1 LQFAEKSIIY
11 LFAALRP
18 RRGIFEKRSSMK
30 PKINQLFPELEQIE
44 DEELRAKVASTWLEA
59 IEKGEWGIDE
69 LESIPFTLLIPD
81 CQVNLVAH
89 TRVVTQTALN
99 VARTLLDFY
108 KEKVEINFD
117 LLIAGAILHK
127 ILEYAKERGKVV
139 KSKTGKLLRHPFS
152 GSALA
157 YKHGLPE
164 EVVHMIATHAKEG
177 DGGYRSTE
185 AMIIHYADFINFESL
200 GGKM

>member
-1 LQFAEKSIIY
+1 
-11 LFAALRP
+11 
-18 RRGIFEKRSSMK
+18 MK
-30 PKINQLFPELEQIE
+30 PKINQLFPELEQIK

-89 TRVVTQTALN
+89 TRAVTQTALN
-99 VARTLLDFY
+99 VARVLLDSY
-108 KEKVEINFD
+108 EKKVRIDFD
-117 LLIAGAILHK
+117 LLIAGAILHDVGK
-127 ILEYAKERGKVV
+127 ILEYGKERGEAV

-157 YKHGLPE
+157 YKRGLPE
-164 EVVHMIATHAKEG
+164 EVVHMIATHAREG

-185 AMIIHYADFINFESL
+185 AMIVHYADFINFESL